1 MRVAIAGATGFIGRA
16 LVENLRVDHDVVG
29 LSRAVP
35 RGPAHARVEWRACDL
50 FSLLEAERG
59 LAGADAAVYLVHSMT
74 PSARLTQGSFED
86 FDLICADNFARAA
99 ERAGV
104 RHILYVSGIV
114 PPDAHLSRHL
124 ESRREVE
131 QALGARK
138 VPITT
143 LRAGLVLGA
152 GGSSF
157 DIMVRLVERLP
168 AMIGPSW
175 TRSLTQPIALADVV
189 RLLRHCLHDDE
200 VRGRACDVG
209 APEVM
214 TYAEMLRRTAA
225 ILGKPLRLLTIP
237 FYTPRLSLLWV
248 RVITGAPMELV
259 SPLVESLR
267 HDMVARDPEWLQE
280 RAGLVPTPFD
290 AAMRTALADERAA
303 KIAAGVDHPRPTKKR
318 KRDASA
324 SRVRSVQRLPLPAG
338 WDATRVAEEYA
349 SWLPRFLRPALH
361 VEVDAARVCRF
372 YVRALAKPLLEM
384 SYAKDRSAPD
394 RQLFYIT
401 GGLLAR
407 AHAADAPHRARLEFR
422 VALGGRVVIA
432 AVHDFV
438 PSMPW
443 FIYAVTQALV
453 HLWVMRAFG
462 RHLGRID
469 ATVPKCAPA

>member
-16 LVENLRVDHDVVG
+16 LVQNLRVDHQVVA
-29 LSRAVP
+29 LSRSVP
-35 RGPAHARVEWRACDL
+35 RGASLPNVEWRACDL

-74 PSARLTQGSFED
+74 PSARLMQGSFED

-131 QALGARK
+131 EALGARN
-138 VPITT
+138 VPLTT

-168 AMIGPSW
+168 MMIGPSW
-175 TRSLTQPIALADVV
+175 TRSLTQPIALGDVV
-189 RLLRHCLHDDE
+189 ALLRHCLHDPG

-267 HDMVARDPEWLQE
+267 HDMVARDPEWLQS
-280 RAGLVPTPFD
+280 RAGLVPTSFD
-290 AAMRTALADERAA
+290 VAMRSALEVERTERAS
-303 KIAAGVDHPRPTKKR
+303 R
-318 KRDASA
+318 ASA
-324 SRVRSVQRLPLPAG
+324 AVATSAAPEPKRRPSNRVRSVQRLPLPSG

-349 SWLPRFLRPALH
+349 AWLPRVFRLALR

-372 YVRALAKPLLEM
+372 YARAIKRPLLEM
-384 SYAKDRSAPD
+384 SYAPERSAPD
-394 RQLFYIT
+394 RQLFYVT

-407 AHAADAPHRARLEFR
+407 ATEAPRRARLEFR
-422 VALGGRVVIA
+422 VAVGGHVVIA

-438 PSMPW
+438 PTLPW
-443 FIYAVTQALV
+443 FLYSFTQALV

-462 RHLGRID
+462 RHLARID
-469 ATVPKCAPA
+469 DTVSRCAPA